1 MEAYFELGYVKRIS
15 GLNGILII
23 AADTDRPENY
33 INESAFFLEENG
45 EAIPYF
51 IESLELDSQGH
62 YRVKFEEVNDAE
74 SASHWVGKTVH
85 LPLDRLPELKGKQ
98 FYYHEIIGWR
108 VQDQEDSD
116 IGQIIDVFDR
126 GMQELLLVRQQDGSE
141 IYLPLA
147 DELLLAV
154 KRSESTMKLE
164 VAQGLLD
171 LGGNQKMDP
180 DEMDRD

>member
-1 MEAYFELGYVKRIS
+1 MGRRHNRSARHPEMGEHGHRNGQSQCGNSSLQRRSSPNLMEAYFELGYVKRIS
-15 GLNGILII
+15 GLKGILII

-98 FYYHEIIGWR
+98 
-108 VQDQEDSD
+108 
-116 IGQIIDVFDR
+116 
-126 GMQELLLVRQQDGSE
+126 
-141 IYLPLA
+141 
-147 DELLLAV
+147 
-154 KRSESTMKLE
+154 
-164 VAQGLLD
+164 
-171 LGGNQKMDP
+171 
-180 DEMDRD
+180 